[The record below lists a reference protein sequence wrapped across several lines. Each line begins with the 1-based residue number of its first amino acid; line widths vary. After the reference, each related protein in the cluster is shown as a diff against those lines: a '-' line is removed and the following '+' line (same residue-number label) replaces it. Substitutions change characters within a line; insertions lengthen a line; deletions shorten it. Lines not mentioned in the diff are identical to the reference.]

1 MATDQQL
8 QTVENDAKPDAD
20 FPVVLK
26 RGVQGR
32 VKWYSAENAYGFIQ
46 RYDTNEDIFVHGS
59 FIVRFSVYTRGRHP
73 VLSNQQEVEFDV
85 VRVRRGLEAHCVSGP
100 GGRLVGRFI
109 VPRHAVTDGQN
120 LNTKPDGVRSSIG
133 GGVRPIR
140 QRSDGEEKR
149 RKESNKMAA
158 VEGNDDTKTAAS
170 RHPTDGKPKPTDG
183 KPKPNNKRF
192 HNAYRRRQLKFV
204 GKSKSDEMTKSAEE
218 DSKEENIE
226 KVAKEV
232 NNEKR
237 AKEDEKGAKEDN
249 IEKGAKED
257 NIEKGAKEDNI
268 EKGAK
273 EDSIE
278 KGAKEDNIEKVAK
291 EDSIEKGAKEDSIE
305 KGAKEDSIEKGAK
318 EDDDGGNQQKK
329 KKAEEGKEAAS
340 GQQREDCGGVK
351 GSSPDSGEEEDSG
364 TATPTEE
371 EGKGLKEDDDV
382 DKKAVEEEEKQQ
394 QAGDEAKADEQ
405 NIAEGAKNEEE
416 AQKEH

>member
-218 DSKEENIE
+218 DNSKEENIE

-237 AKEDEKGAKEDN
+237 AKED
-249 IEKGAKED
+249 
-257 NIEKGAKEDNI
+257 
-268 EKGAK
+268 
-273 EDSIE
+273 
-278 KGAKEDNIEKVAK
+278 NIEKVAK
-291 EDSIEKGAKEDSIE
+291 EDNIE

-405 NIAEGAKNEEE
+405 NISDGAKNEEE